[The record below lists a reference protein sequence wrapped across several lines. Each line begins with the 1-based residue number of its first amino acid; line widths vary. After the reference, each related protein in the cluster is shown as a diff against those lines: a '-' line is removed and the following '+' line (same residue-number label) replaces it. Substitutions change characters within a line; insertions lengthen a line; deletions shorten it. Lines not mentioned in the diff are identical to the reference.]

1 MGTRLQVILGVF
13 QFVSLTGIPIC
24 CGKLTQWQPTEPHRS
39 REVVKWMDVY
49 QRSSCQPREV
59 LLEVWREFPEETH
72 LLYLPS
78 CVPVH
83 RCGGLLRRRGPGVRA
98 IPHPYT
104 HHGVQHATPMVIR
117 DHGFPS
123 LPPSQSPQLMKTS
136 YMKHEMVQLPFTEHT
151 QCECRP
157 KSDMYTPPTRQ
168 EDHRPTR
175 KDRKRERGKSRRK
188 KNRRIKPT
196 RPVWTTGPPSVAPMP
211 STPPPPA
218 MVQCAPCPG
227 RWRTLDPQSC
237 ECQCRLRETGCT
249 RRGKRLNQHSC
260 RCEPVRE

>member
-78 CVPVH
+78 CVPVR
-83 RCGGLLRRRGPGVRA
+83 RCGGCCADEALECVPSR
-98 IPHPYT
+98 T
-104 HHGVQHATPMVIR
+104 HTLTME
-117 DHGFPS
+117 
-123 LPPSQSPQLMKTS
+123 LMKTS

-151 QCECRP
+151 QYQNQTC
-157 KSDMYTPPTRQ
+157 TPPQ
-168 EDHRPTR
+168 PGR
-175 KDRKRERGKSRRK
+175 KITGRHGKTERGSVENRDERK
-188 KNRRIKPT
+188 TAGSSPHGQFGPLVLLVLPP
-196 RPVWTTGPPSVAPMP
+196 RPVP
-211 STPPPPA
+211 PPPPA
-218 MVQCAPCPG
+218 LVQCAPCPG
-227 RWRTLDPQSC
+227 RWRTLDPMSC

>member
-83 RCGGLLRRRGPGVRA
+83 RCGGCCADEALECVPSR
-98 IPHPYT
+98 T
-104 HHGVQHATPMVIR
+104 HTLTME
-117 DHGFPS
+117 
-123 LPPSQSPQLMKTS
+123 LMKTS